1 MKKVWMRAALL
12 FLAGSLPLQTPVVAE
27 VIDRVV
33 AIVGHD
39 AIFKSDIDNRVLM
52 ARMQY
57 PEMANDQGLS
67 RSILEGL
74 IDQKIILAKAQLDS
88 VSVDKG
94 AIDASVNDRFKQLSS
109 QFASKADM
117 ESRFGKSSAG
127 IRESIRQEFRN
138 QQLIETLRRK
148 KATGIS
154 VTYAETMAFYTSHRD
169 QISEI
174 PESVS
179 VSQIVKYAGVSDE
192 SKAQSL
198 TNIKKIQKELK
209 AGADFGEL
217 AKQYSEDPGSSK
229 LGGDLGVASKGAY
242 IPSFENAAFALKEG
256 EISGIVET
264 RYGFHLIQLLS
275 KEGNTIHLR
284 HILVV
289 FDRSTDDFSQMI
301 SSLGAIRSDVLSGK
315 ATFAESAKR
324 YSDDPASAVLGGTLL
339 IGGSNNPLF
348 VPSSLRKDLQQ
359 IIASL
364 KKPGDISE
372 PKKIEPPQQGEPFGI
387 ILQLNQR
394 VPAHRLDPEK
404 DYAALEEMALEDKS
418 RALFNDWVT
427 MLRKEVF
434 VRLLDI

>member
-12 FLAGSLPLQTPVVAE
+12 FLAGFSSLQTPVVAE
-27 VIDRVV
+27 VTDRIV

-39 AIFKSDIDNRVLM
+39 AIFKSEIDNRALM

-57 PEMANDQGLS
+57 PEMANDKDLS

-74 IDQKIILAKAQLDS
+74 IDQKIIIAKAKIDS
-88 VSVDKG
+88 VSVDEG
-94 AIDASVNDRFKQLSS
+94 AVDASVNDRFKQLSA
-109 QFASKADM
+109 QFSSKADM

-148 KATGIS
+148 KAKGIS

-179 VSQIVKYAGVSDE
+179 VSQILKYSGVSDE

-198 TNIKKIQKELK
+198 ATIQKIQAELK

-217 AKQYSEDPGSSK
+217 AKKYSEDPGSAK
-229 LGGDLGVASKGAY
+229 LGGDLGVAPKGAF
-242 IPSFENAAFALKEG
+242 IPSFESAAFALKEG
-256 EISGIVET
+256 KISGVVET

-275 KEGNTIHLR
+275 KETNTIHVR
-284 HILVV
+284 HILIG
-289 FDRSTDDFSQMI
+289 FDRSTDGLSRVLSNLD
-301 SSLGAIRSDVLSGK
+301 AIRSDVLSGK
-315 ATFAESAKR
+315 ATFAESAKK
-324 YSDDPASAVLGGTLL
+324 YSDDPVSAALGGTVL
-339 IGGSNNPLF
+339 IGDSNNPLF
-348 VPSSLRKDLQQ
+348 VPSTMRPELQQ

-364 KKPGDISE
+364 KKPGDISK
-372 PKKIEPPQQGEPFGI
+372 PQKIETPQGEPFGI
-387 ILQLNQR
+387 IFQLNQR

-404 DYAALEEMALEDKS
+404 DYASLEEMALEDKS
-418 RALFNDWVT
+418 KRQFNDWVQ
-427 MLRKEVF
+427 MLRKEVY
-434 VRLLDI
+434 VRSLDI